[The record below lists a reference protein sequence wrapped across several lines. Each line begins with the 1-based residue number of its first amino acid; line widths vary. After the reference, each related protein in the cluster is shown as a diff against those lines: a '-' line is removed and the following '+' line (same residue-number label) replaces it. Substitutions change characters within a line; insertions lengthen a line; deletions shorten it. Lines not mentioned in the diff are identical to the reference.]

1 MSNRWSRNM
10 RGMTASIASW
20 TFLLVIWF
28 LVSVFTH
35 ESIPSPYEVLLA
47 LLRLISD
54 GELIYAVA
62 DSVLRVMTGFTFAV
76 ALGVIIGLAGL
87 ACPFFREMTYPII
100 SFVVVTPSFAFV
112 PLLMLVVG
120 LNEWLVF
127 WVVVI
132 CVSFPIAYAL
142 YGSIKSIDPS
152 LVDAAKVCGA
162 SKSDIIFYVVLPLA
176 ITHVFALLKVEAGH
190 AWRMVFVTEYLALTS
205 GLGGLMIRAYALMR
219 MDEVLALVIVLGGL
233 ALATQKLLEGL
244 ENALLSWRG
253 RARL

>member
-1 MSNRWSRNM
+1 MKGAR
-10 RGMTASIASW
+10 TAASVAILMLFW
-20 TFLLVIWF
+20 YALATYSPHHL
-28 LVSVFTH
+28 
-35 ESIPSPYEVLLA
+35 IPYPHQVAEALIGLA
-47 LLRLISD
+47 LS
-54 GELIYAVA
+54 GELLPALGHSLV
-62 DSVLRVMTGFTFAV
+62 RV
-76 ALGVIIGLAGL
+76 ALGYASAAGL
-87 ACPFFREMTYPII
+87 GLLIGAAGLYSRLFRELTYPVI

-120 LNEWLVF
+120 LNEWLIF

-152 LVDAAKVCGA
+152 LIDAAKVCGA

-219 MDEVLALVIVLGGL
+219 IDEVLALVIVLGAL
-233 ALATQKLLEGL
+233 ALATQKGLDALEDRMLRWRLVLGL
-244 ENALLSWRG
+244 
-253 RARL
+253 

>member
-1 MSNRWSRNM
+1 MKGAR
-10 RGMTASIASW
+10 TAAS
-20 TFLLVIWF
+20 
-28 LVSVFTH
+28 
-35 ESIPSPYEVLLA
+35 LA
-47 LLRLISD
+47 ILTLFW
-54 GELIYAVA
+54 YAVA
-62 DSVLRVMTGFTFAV
+62 KYSPHALIPYPHQVAEALIGLGLRGELFPALAHSLARV
-76 ALGVIIGLAGL
+76 ALGYASAAGL
-87 ACPFFREMTYPII
+87 GVLIGAAGLYSRLFRELTYPII

-120 LNEWLVF
+120 LNEWLIF

-152 LVDAAKVCGA
+152 LIDAAKVFGA
-162 SKSDIIFYVVLPLA
+162 SRSDIILYIILPLA

-219 MDEVLALVIVLGGL
+219 IDEVLAIVIVLGTL
-233 ALATQKLLEGL
+233 ALATQKGL
-244 ENALLSWRG
+244 EALENKILTWRPPTT
-253 RARL
+253 L

>member
-1 MSNRWSRNM
+1 M
-10 RGMTASIASW
+10 RGARTAAS
-20 TFLLVIWF
+20 LAIL
-28 LVSVFTH
+28 
-35 ESIPSPYEVLLA
+35 VLLW
-47 LLRLISD
+47 
-54 GELIYAVA
+54 YAVA
-62 DSVLRVMTGFTFAV
+62 AKAPHALIPYPHEVAEALVNLVASGELLPAIAQSLARV
-76 ALGVIIGLAGL
+76 ALGYASAAGL
-87 ACPFFREMTYPII
+87 GMLIGAAGLYSRLFRELTYPII

-127 WVVVI
+127 WAVVI

-142 YGSIKSIDPS
+142 YGSVKSIDPS
-152 LVDAAKVCGA
+152 LIDAAKVCGA

-219 MDEVLALVIVLGGL
+219 IDEVLALVIVLGAL
-233 ALATQKLLEGL
+233 ALATQKGL
-244 ENALLSWRG
+244 EALEDWLIRWRAPPG
-253 RARL
+253 I

>member
-1 MSNRWSRNM
+1 M
-10 RGMTASIASW
+10 RGARTAASAAILTLFWYAIAAYSPH
-20 TFLLVIWF
+20 TLIPYP
-28 LVSVFTH
+28 H
-35 ESIPSPYEVLLA
+35 EVAEAFIRLA
-47 LLRLISD
+47 LS
-54 GELIYAVA
+54 GELLSALA
-62 DSVLRVMTGFTFAV
+62 HSLARV
-76 ALGVIIGLAGL
+76 ALGYVTAAGL
-87 ACPFFREMTYPII
+87 GVLIGAAGLYSELFRELTYPII

-152 LVDAAKVCGA
+152 LIDAAKVCGA
-162 SKSDIIFYVVLPLA
+162 SKSDIIFYVILPLA

-244 ENALLSWRG
+244 ENALLSWWG

>member
-1 MSNRWSRNM
+1 M
-10 RGMTASIASW
+10 RGARTAAS
-20 TFLLVIWF
+20 LAIL
-28 LVSVFTH
+28 
-35 ESIPSPYEVLLA
+35 VLLW
-47 LLRLISD
+47 
-54 GELIYAVA
+54 YAVA
-62 DSVLRVMTGFTFAV
+62 AKAPHVLIPYPHEVAEALVNLVASGELLPAIAQSLARV
-76 ALGVIIGLAGL
+76 ALGYASAAGL
-87 ACPFFREMTYPII
+87 GVLIGAAGLYSRLFRELTYPII

-127 WVVVI
+127 WAVVI

-142 YGSIKSIDPS
+142 YGSVKSIDPS
-152 LVDAAKVCGA
+152 LIDAAKVCGA

-219 MDEVLALVIVLGGL
+219 IDEVLALVIVLGAL
-233 ALATQKLLEGL
+233 ALATQKGL
-244 ENALLSWRG
+244 EALEDWLIRWRASPG
-253 RARL
+253 I